1 MKQLQ
6 YAIGDVH
13 GRDDLLEALHD
24 RISAYHRAR
33 HPGRDATIVHIGDYV
48 DGGANSLGVI
58 DRLMRGLDGF
68 EWICLMGNHEDLMLR
83 CLETDNRHMWWTWL
97 SNGGDETLASLGVSF
112 RFGGYDPGALAEAL
126 GDRRIAWL
134 RSLPYCYRAGD
145 YLFVHAGIV
154 PGRPLE
160 RQEPKDM
167 MWIRGRFLD
176 SEEDHGFCVVHGHTP
191 GDAPIARPNRICIDT
206 GATSNGRL
214 TAVVLGETEEPKFLT
229 VEGEPGKGR

>member
-1 MKQLQ
+1 MTRLY

-13 GRDDLLEALHD
+13 GRDDLLEALHG

-33 HPGRDATIVHIGDYV
+33 HPGRDATVVHIGDYV

-58 DRLMRGLDGF
+58 DRLMRGLEGF
-68 EWICLMGNHEDLMLR
+68 GWICLMGNHEDLMLR
-83 CLETDNRHMWWTWL
+83 CLESDNRHIWWAWL
-97 SNGGDETLASLGVSF
+97 SNGGDGTLASLGVSF
-112 RFGGYDPGALAEAL
+112 RFGGYDPTALAEAL
-126 GDRRIAWL
+126 GERRIAWL
-134 RSLPYCYRAGD
+134 RSLPHHHRAGD

-191 GDAPIARPNRICIDT
+191 GDAPVVRSNRICIDT

-214 TAVVLGETEEPKFLT
+214 TAVVLGEAEGPKFL
-229 VEGEPGKGR
+229 VAEGEPGRGR